1 MSKSKPSTPP
11 STSKANMKVISRAR
25 KSAFERK
32 CLSKAMKRLFA
43 GSCSAIFRLMDRVE
57 KKNKEKVKKG
67 ELVVKV

>member
-11 STSKANMKVISRAR
+11 STSKTNMKSISRAR

-43 GSCSAIFRLMDRVE
+43 GSSCGIFRLIDKIE
-57 KKNKEKVKKG
+57 KKSREKIKKG
-67 ELVVKV
+67 ESNAKV